1 MYELATGRSVTICQW
16 HLGMESLLARP
27 RPSAWESF
35 LRSPLLYLAR
45 KLYSNRD
52 IVPRRSISDPITV
65 ICISDTHNSQAAL
78 PDGDVL
84 IHAGDLTQGGTFSEL
99 QAALDWLQAQP
110 HAHKIVIAGNHDAI
124 LDPSR
129 DAGNERARLD
139 WGDITCLC
147 DESATV
153 RCSNGR
159 RLLVYG
165 SPLSPR
171 HGNWAFQYPRSKDI
185 WAGAVPDGVDILV
198 THGPPRGHLDLMR
211 LGCPHL
217 LREVW
222 RTRPRLHVF
231 GHVHE
236 GYGQEWVGFDSFQG
250 AFEQVVMSR
259 GLGRVVSFGRLMFE
273 VLRGSFRSAKEAP
286 CLLVNAAMVGGL
298 WDKDRREPI
307 MVVI

>member
-1 MYELATGRSVTICQW
+1 
-16 HLGMESLLARP
+16 MESLLERP

-45 KLYSNRD
+45 KLYSARD
-52 IVPRRSISDPITV
+52 IVPRRPISDSVTI

-78 PDGDVL
+78 PNGDVL
-84 IHAGDLTQGGTFSEL
+84 IHAGDLTQSGTFSEL
-99 QAALDWLQAQP
+99 QAALDWLKALP
-110 HAHKIVIAGNHDAI
+110 HAHKIVIAGNHDAV
-124 LDPSR
+124 LDPSL

-139 WGDITCLC
+139 WGDVTYLC
-147 DESATV
+147 DESVTV
-153 RCSNGR
+153 KCSNGR
-159 RLLVYG
+159 RLHVYG
-165 SPLSPR
+165 SPLSPC
-171 HGNWAFQYPRSKDI
+171 HGNWAFQYPRSQDV
-185 WAGAVPDGVDILV
+185 WAGSVPDGVDILV

-236 GYGQEWVGFDSFQG
+236 GYGQEWVGFNGLQG
-250 AFEQVVMSR
+250 AFEQVVMSSGPR
-259 GLGRVVSFGRLMFE
+259 RIVSFGRLVLE
-273 VLRGSFRSAKEAP
+273 VVRGSFHSAKEAP

-298 WDKDRREPI
+298 WDRERREPI
-307 MVVI
+307 TVVL